1 MKVMMI
7 VIKEEA
13 NIHKSAINFLQTGA
27 MRGVSRTKIVLVE
40 RVGFFLQH

>member
-1 MKVMMI
+1 MKMMMI

-40 RVGFFLQH
+40 RAGCCV